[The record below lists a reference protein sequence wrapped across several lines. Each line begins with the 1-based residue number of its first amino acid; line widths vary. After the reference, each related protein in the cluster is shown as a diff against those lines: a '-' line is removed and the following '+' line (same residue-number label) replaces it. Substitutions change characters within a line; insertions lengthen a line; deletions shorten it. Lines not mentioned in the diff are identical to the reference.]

1 MANRKATRIISK
13 KHLARVE
20 REKRLI
26 RIITIASGIIL
37 AIVFLSLLYGIL
49 DETVF
54 LNYRPI
60 TTVNGEDVSVR
71 EYQVRVRVTRQQLID
86 QFIQYYQFISMF
98 GGDPNQDQALLSL
111 NNQLNDTQGLGEQ
124 ILTQIENEVLI
135 RQYARQNGI
144 TVSAEDVE
152 RAIEEA
158 YGYYPSGV
166 PTSTPSPTPLQYS
179 TLSPQQLA
187 LVTATPTATAT
198 ATPTPGPTPTL
209 SPTRTP
215 VPTATPLTEE
225 SFRSLYQEGL
235 AYYRKLGMSE
245 AMFRQVFFENRLLEE
260 RVKARVTADVP
271 RESEQVWARH
281 ILVADEATANTV
293 QNLLLTGGDWGE
305 LAAKYSQDP
314 GSKDKGGDLGWFG
327 RGMMVPEFE
336 EAAFN
341 LKVGEISQPVKTIY
355 GYHIIQ
361 VLGHETRPLTESEYQ
376 QEVNRA
382 FNKWLEEQRAAAT
395 IVRNPKWQTYIPTE
409 PTLRQAF
416 LNMFATQTAY
426 APTYQSQMK
435 TAEAEFALTPS
446 PTPVPTSQP

>member
-1 MANRKATRIISK
+1 MANRKATKIVSK

-20 REKRLI
+20 RERRLT

-37 AIVFLSLLYGIL
+37 AIVFLSILYGIL

-60 TTVNGEDVSVR
+60 TTVNGESVSVR
-71 EYQVRVRVTRQQLID
+71 EFQVRVRVTRQQLID
-86 QFIQYYQFISMF
+86 QFMQYYQFISMF

-111 NNQLNDTQGLGEQ
+111 NNQINDTQRLGEQ
-124 ILTQIENEVLI
+124 VLTQMENGLLI
-135 RQYARQNGI
+135 QQYARQNGI

-158 YGYYPSGV
+158 YGYYPNGI
-166 PTSTPSPTPLQYS
+166 PTSTPSPTPIQYS
-179 TLSPQQLA
+179 TLSARQLA
-187 LVTATPTATAT
+187 LVTATPTATPTAT
-198 ATPTPGPTPTL
+198 ATPGPTPTPA
-209 SPTRTP
+209 PTRTP
-215 VPTATPLTEE
+215 IPTATPLTAE

-245 AMFRQVFFENRLLEE
+245 TMFRRVFFEDRLLEE
-260 RVKARVTADVP
+260 RVKAQVTANVL

-314 GSKDKGGDLGWFG
+314 GSKEKGGDLGWFG

-336 EAAFN
+336 EAAFSLN
-341 LKVGEISQPVKTIY
+341 IGEISQPVKTIY

-382 FNKWLEEQRAAAT
+382 FNKWLEEQRTAAT
-395 IVRNPKWQTYIPTE
+395 IQRNPKWQTYIPTE

-416 LNMFATQTAY
+416 LNLFATQTAY
-426 APTYQSQMK
+426 APTYQAQMK
-435 TAEAEFALTPS
+435 TAEAEFVLTPS
-446 PTPVPTSQP
+446 PTPQP